1 MQENFEDA
9 LKAVLMHEGGFVTPP
24 DDPEEPRTAG

>member
-9 LKAVLMHEGGFVTPP
+9 LKAVLAHEGGFVTH
-24 DDPEEPRTAG
+24 PEEPRTAG